1 MMAHENQ
8 NEDNANEYNI
18 SKEELPESRRKIEG
32 EIPWEQVAKHRESVM
47 QDLQKEVNIDGFR
60 KGNVP
65 EDVIIDEVGEDQVL
79 YGMAQ
84 RALQNIYPGLVAEH
98 APNAVGQP
106 QISITKLAE
115 GNPVAFS
122 AEVTVL
128 PEITLP
134 DYKQIAGEEYQ
145 EDEVEIHVDESD
157 VQEAIDRIRKQWV
170 QSNRMEKMQQ
180 FAEEDSEELAEE
192 AAQMDPS
199 QMRVDDE
206 DLPELT
212 DEFVQKLGQFESVE
226 EFKSTLRQ
234 NILNQE
240 QQKARE
246 KQRMQLIEAIIE
258 EADMEVPEMLVQSE
272 LDRMMNQFQADVKQA
287 GAEFDDYLD
296 QIDKTE
302 EELREEW
309 RPDAEKQAKIQLVLN
324 KIAAEEEIEP
334 DEEEL
339 QKEVDAIKDEYESAD
354 EQQVRTYVATMLRNE
369 KVFELL
375 ESQS

>member
-32 EIPWEQVAKHRESVM
+32 EIPWDQVAKHRESVM

-145 EDEVEIHVDESD
+145 EDEVEVHVDESD

-199 QMRVDDE
+199 QMRIEDE

-240 QQKARE
+240 QQKAQE
-246 KQRMQLIEAIIE
+246 KKRMQLIEAIIE

>member
-65 EDVIIDEVGEDQVL
+65 EDVLVDEVGEDQVL

-145 EDEVEIHVDESD
+145 EDAVEVHVDESD

-240 QQKARE
+240 QQKAQE
-246 KQRMQLIEAIIE
+246 KQRMQLIEAIID

-296 QIDKTE
+296 QI
-302 EELREEW
+302 
-309 RPDAEKQAKIQLVLN
+309 A
-324 KIAAEEEIEP
+324 
-334 DEEEL
+334 
-339 QKEVDAIKDEYESAD
+339 
-354 EQQVRTYVATMLRNE
+354 
-369 KVFELL
+369 
-375 ESQS
+375 

>member
-145 EDEVEIHVDESD
+145 EDEVEVHVDESD

-199 QMRVDDE
+199 QMRIEDE

-240 QQKARE
+240 QQKVQE